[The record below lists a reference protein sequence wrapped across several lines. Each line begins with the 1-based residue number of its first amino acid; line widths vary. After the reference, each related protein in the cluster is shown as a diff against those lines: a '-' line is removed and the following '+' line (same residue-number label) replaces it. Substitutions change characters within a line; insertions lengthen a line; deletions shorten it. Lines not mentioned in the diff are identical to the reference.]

1 MAATRGNLR
10 QSAATIGASHAV
22 KACHTPNGQRFGGE
36 AKSSKRKQSVANADE
51 RPCIYPTKAKP
62 SKEVIGPFL
71 MLPPPFIF
79 TDPLAIYCISVP
91 IWHSARRVYFS
102 LVVPFWHS
110 AEPQNRGTLCQFGI
124 RSRGRLCQFGIA
136 FLLVFPVKPELILA
150 FGSCIPS
157 GFNAGYEAV
166 FDQLVNISPG
176 ASERDPVFRH

>member
-1 MAATRGNLR
+1 MNFLEVLGCRYIIDFVPYFVLYLHRNMVDNGGNLR
-10 QSAATIGASHAV
+10 QSAAAIGASHAV
-22 KACHTPNGQRFGGE
+22 TACHTPNGQRFDGE
-36 AKSSKRKQSVANADE
+36 AKSSKHKQRVANGDE

-110 AEPQNRGTLCQFGI
+110 AEPQNRVTLCQFGI
-124 RSRGRLCQFGIA
+124 RSWG
-136 FLLVFPVKPELILA
+136 
-150 FGSCIPS
+150 
-157 GFNAGYEAV
+157 
-166 FDQLVNISPG
+166 
-176 ASERDPVFRH
+176 